1 MHVTCKAFKTKI
13 YKFTGEEFLL
23 ESKMLPYLQAV
34 TLKTYSEP
42 FSLIDKYSGSF
53 SNDNCDGNE
62 NVKNEKGLGLVYMK
76 KKSSRERGSSS
87 QPSQL

>member
-13 YKFTGEEFLL
+13 CKFTGEEFLL

-53 SNDNCDGNE
+53 STDNCDGNE

-76 KKSSRERGSSS
+76 KKSSRERRSSS

>member
-23 ESKMLPYLQAV
+23 ESEMLPYLQAV

-76 KKSSRERGSSS
+76 KKPSRERGSSS